1 LENFSTPFIE
11 EAKTYV
17 IEYMADHFSE
27 DICYHNIDHTLE
39 VANAVETIGRACQI
53 SDKQL
58 EILKVA
64 AWFHDT
70 GYYLGCL
77 DHEEASAKIARE
89 FLTDKHVDLTFITS
103 VESCIL
109 STKLPQKPKTLLEK
123 IICDADLYHLS
134 SENFFEKSEL
144 LLQELS
150 FSNANMTPEI
160 WLEQSKEFIE
170 AHSYHTRFGK
180 EQLFPQLKKN
190 LKILTDKINA
200 GKT

>member
-11 EAKTYV
+11 ETKTYV

-39 VANAVETIGRACQI
+39 VADAVEIIGRACQI

-70 GYYLGCL
+70 GYYLGCV

-89 FLTDKHVDLTFITS
+89 YLTNKHVDLDFITS

-109 STKLPQKPKTLLEK
+109 STKLPQKPQNILEK

-134 SENFFEKSEL
+134 SENFFEKSDL
-144 LLQELS
+144 LLQE
-150 FSNANMTPEI
+150 FSLRDKNMTPEI
-160 WLEQSKEFIE
+160 WLAQSKEFIE
-170 AHSYHTRFGK
+170 SHSYHTKFGR